1 MPMRLPFG
9 PVALAAMIL
18 SLAGVGSLRA
28 DSSGALTNEMLN
40 RIVPDTEMNEVPLR
54 DAINYVQQDTGA
66 NIFVNWNAL
75 TAAGVSNLTPIT
87 LSLQDVTVGKL
98 LSLIMTQAS
107 PSVPTVQFIDN
118 NVLMITTREDADT
131 QMVTRVYDVSDL
143 VMSVPDFTGAPSFNL
158 SSASQNQSVTAS
170 SSGGGGGGASSGNL
184 FSGGGSNSASSTTS
198 ATDQLTQITQLIE
211 NSVDRNSWVDN
222 GGTVGTVRSLNGQL
236 IINQTPSAMTKIS
249 NLL

>member
-184 FSGGGSNSASSTTS
+184 FSGGGGANQTTAETPAQRGQDLVTLVESTVYP
-198 ATDQLTQITQLIE
+198 
-211 NSVDRNSWVDN
+211 SVWTPN
-222 GGTVGTVRSLNGQL
+222 GGQANIVYFNSELVITAPEYVQEMIGN
-236 IINQTPSAMTKIS
+236 
-249 NLL
+249 